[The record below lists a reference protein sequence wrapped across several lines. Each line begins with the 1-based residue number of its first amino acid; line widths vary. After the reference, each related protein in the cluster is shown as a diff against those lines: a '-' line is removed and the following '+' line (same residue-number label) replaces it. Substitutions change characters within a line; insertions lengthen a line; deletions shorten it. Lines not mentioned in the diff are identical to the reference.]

1 MNLTRLGNIN
11 PYIIYAL
18 MFFGILIP
26 LITPLGFPV
35 VVAQMVKN
43 VYAAVDALQPGD
55 TIVMSFDYSA
65 GGSAEIFPQTRAM
78 AIQAL
83 KKNVKIVCIAFSDQG
98 VPFADQIVDIYVS
111 AGKKYGE
118 DIVNLG
124 YLTGAETGIAA
135 FLADFAKAVPKDATG
150 KETASLPLVKATN
163 NANKVQLVGSFGT
176 GKPGPLEW
184 VRQLAQYKVKYAAGV
199 TTSMAPQ
206 AYPYVQAGQC
216 VGVLAGMV
224 DAAGY
229 EVLIKDPGP
238 ATKGMDAQSMG
249 HLVMIVLVLLGN
261 IAYWAE
267 RSQLKKGV

>member
-1 MNLTRLGNIN
+1 MNLTRLGNIH
-11 PYIIYAL
+11 PYIVYVL

-26 LITPLGFPV
+26 LITPLGFPA
-35 VVAQMVKN
+35 VVAPMVRN
-43 VYAAVDALQPGD
+43 VHTAVDSLKAGD

-98 VPFADQIVDIYVS
+98 VPFADQIVDIYVK

-135 FLADFAKAVPKDATG
+135 FLADFAKAAPKDVTG
-150 KETASLPLVKATN
+150 KDTLSFPIVKATN

-229 EVLIKDPGP
+229 EVLIEDPGP

-249 HLVMIVLVLLGN
+249 HLVMIALVLLGN

-267 RSQLKKGV
+267 RGQRKKEA

>member
-1 MNLTRLGNIN
+1 
-11 PYIIYAL
+11 
-18 MFFGILIP
+18 MFLGILMP
-26 LITPLGFPV
+26 LIRPLGFPV
-35 VVAQMVKN
+35 VVVQMVKN
-43 VYAAVDALQPGD
+43 VHAAVDALKPGD

-65 GGSAEIFPQTRAM
+65 GGSSEIYPQTRAM
-78 AIQAL
+78 ALQAL
-83 KKNVKIVCIAFSDQG
+83 KKDVKIICIAFSDQG
-98 VPFADQIVDIYVS
+98 VPFADQIVDIYLK

-118 DIVNLG
+118 DVVNLG
-124 YLTGAETGIAA
+124 YLTGAETGVAA
-135 FLADFAKAVPKDATG
+135 FLADFAKAVPKDTRG
-150 KETASLPLVKATN
+150 QETASYPIIRATN
-163 NANKVQLVGSFGT
+163 NANRVQLIGSFGT

-229 EVLIKDPGP
+229 EALIKDPGP

-249 HLVMIVLVLLGN
+249 HLVMIALVLLGN
-261 IAYWAE
+261 LAYWAE
-267 RSQLKKGV
+267 RSQRGKGA

>member
-35 VVAQMVKN
+35 AVAQMVKN

-78 AIQAL
+78 ALQAL

-150 KETASLPLVKATN
+150 KDTLSFPLVKATN

-267 RSQLKKGV
+267 RGQRGKGA